1 MRLAGRVIG
10 WLLLL
15 GAMVVAARDI
25 VQLYETGSYD
35 AMVVGVLWSEL
46 HRSSL
51 GLAQA
56 VIQRYLHPALWDP
69 AIVWML
75 LRPAWLVFAVPGLVL
90 SILCRRRRRS
100 LL

>member
-1 MRLAGRVIG
+1 MRLVGRAVG

-25 VQLYETGSYD
+25 VQLHDTGSYE
-35 AMVVGVLWSEL
+35 AIVVGKLWHDL
-46 HRSSL
+46 HVDSL
-51 GLAQA
+51 NLAQA

-69 AIVWML
+69 VIVWVL
-75 LRPAWLVFAVPGLVL
+75 LLPAWLVFAVPGLGL

-100 LL
+100 LA